1 MGGVS
6 QNSVCLKSFT
16 QPTAKVRVLIPW
28 RCLMNAVAQ
37 LPKVSVLKEDDSLV
51 LLSMVSSEYCQ

>member
-37 LPKVSVLKEDDSLV
+37 LPKVSVLKEDDSCSLEHGE
-51 LLSMVSSEYCQ
+51 L